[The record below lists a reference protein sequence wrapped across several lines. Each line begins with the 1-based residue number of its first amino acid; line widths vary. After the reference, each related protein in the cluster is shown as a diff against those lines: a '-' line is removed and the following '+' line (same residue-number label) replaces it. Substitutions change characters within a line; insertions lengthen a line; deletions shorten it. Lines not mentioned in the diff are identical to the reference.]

1 MMKLTKFQVTD
12 FKSVEDSGWIDCDD
26 ITTLIGTNE
35 AGKSNVLVALW
46 KLNPAMDG
54 KIHPLSDFPRKS
66 YNKFRGLP
74 EDEKP
79 IFIRTYFELPERLIR
94 ELVEITKAPEEDL
107 QVATIDR
114 SFNGEYYINFPNASS
129 KRELSRDELDST
141 LESTLSDI
149 NSLSEAGKGEEGIKT
164 TATAALN
171 EALKIVQGYPSI
183 CSSYIGEV
191 KNVLSGVNTKSPL
204 KTSQIAPRFEA
215 LLEQLDAFEAILS
228 RPSPSSIQE
237 ARTKVLSHLPKFV
250 YYSQYGN
257 LDSEIYLPQVIENLK
272 RTNLTGSTAAKVRT
286 LRVLFDFVQLDPQE
300 IYELGE
306 DFQVVLPDG
315 TRREPTEEEIELASE
330 KKKEREVLLQ
340 SASATLTDKFRKW
353 WKQGEYRFRFQADGQ
368 HFRIWVSDDL
378 RPEEIE
384 LEGRSTG
391 LQWFLSFYLIFLVES
406 QEAHSGTIL
415 LLDEAGLSL
424 HALAQ
429 KDLIDFFESLAK
441 NNQIVHSTHSP
452 FLVDSNHLDRVV
464 AVFVNPDG
472 TTTTSPDLRAS
483 KSEAARN
490 RSIYAVHAALGL
502 SVSDVILQG
511 CQPVIVEGPSDQFF
525 LNGVKN
531 YLIGEGHISPDR
543 EIVFMP
549 AYGVKGI
556 PAIASIVAGKD
567 ESLPFVIVDS
577 DGAGRDMRNKLEA
590 HLYEGQGKRII
601 DVKEI
606 RDLEGAELEDLMPHE
621 LAANVISRELKGPEE
636 DFDESFDKSKPL
648 VPQVKEYAK
657 ANGIDLE
664 PGWKVNVAKQ
674 VKARLLRKRKQDLP
688 DDEDVERWKLLF
700 KRFLEG
706 EV

>member
-1 MMKLTKFQVTD
+1 MMKLIKFRVTS
-12 FKSVEDSGWIDCDD
+12 FKSVEDSGWIDCDN

-46 KLNPAMDG
+46 KLNPAMG
-54 KIHPLSDFPRKS
+54 GAINPLSDYPRKS
-66 YNKFRGLP
+66 YNTLRNLAN
-74 EDEKP
+74 DEKP
-79 IFIRTYFELPERLIR
+79 YFIQTLFELPDSLID
-94 ELVEITKAPEEDL
+94 ELVEITKAPPEDL
-107 QVATIDR
+107 RSASVDR
-114 SFNGEYYINFPNASS
+114 RFDGKYSIGFPDASS
-129 KRELSRDELDST
+129 ERELKRDEVCIV
-141 LESTLSDI
+141 LESALSDI
-149 NSLSEAGKGEEGIKT
+149 NSLSEAGKSEEGVKT
-164 TATAALN
+164 TSVAALN
-171 EALKIVQGYPSI
+171 EALNVVKAVELVHLSNIQQ
-183 CSSYIGEV
+183 V

-204 KTSQIAPRFEA
+204 KTSQIVPRFEA
-215 LLEQLDAFEAILS
+215 LLEQLDSFETILS
-228 RPSPSSIQE
+228 RPNPSYIDE
-237 ARTKVLSHLPKFV
+237 AREKVLAYLPKFV

-272 RTNLTGSTAAKVRT
+272 RTNLTGATDAKVRT

-306 DFQVVLPDG
+306 DFQVVSPNG
-315 TRREPTEEEIELASE
+315 IRREPTEEEIEAAAE

-429 KDLIDFFESLAK
+429 RDLTHFFESLAEE
-441 NNQIVHSTHSP
+441 NQIVHSTHSP

-464 AVFVNPDG
+464 AVYVNPDG

-483 KSEAARN
+483 RSESARG

-502 SVSDVILQG
+502 SISDVILQG
-511 CQPVIVEGPSDQFF
+511 CQPIIVEGPSDQFF

-577 DGAGRDMRNKLEA
+577 DGAGRDMRNKLES
-590 HLYEGQGKRII
+590 HLYEGQGERII

-606 RDLEGAELEDLMPHE
+606 RDLEGAEVEDLMPSH
-621 LAANVISRELKGPEE
+621 LAADVISRELKGPEE
-636 DFDESFDKSKPL
+636 DFDELFDESKPL
-648 VPQVKEYAK
+648 VLQVKEYAK
-657 ANGIDLE
+657 ANGIELP
-664 PGWKVNVAKQ
+664 PGWKVDVAKQ
-674 VKARLLRKRKQDLP
+674 VKNRLLRKREQDLP
-688 DDEDVERWKLLF
+688 REEDIQRWKRLF
-700 KRFLEG
+700 ERFL
-706 EV
+706 